1 MYTFIF
7 AEIPILSI
15 FFLGDV
21 IMPYQNSQSKQ
32 QIQQILQECR
42 YMQIPAA
49 KADATNVMSH
59 YSDLKPNRELF
70 SFNNG
75 TQKYLLCLSGTIP
88 VSYRGTVYNIP
99 VAMYLLDNHPVAA
112 PYCYV
117 KPTATM
123 QVRPGRNVD
132 ANGRIYLPY
141 LSEWKQ
147 HSHDLT
153 GLVQIM
159 SVVFSEQPPVVSTSA
174 STSYQGPNPPY
185 PVAAHGYPRGPP
197 STNYQPTNLPYPSP
211 NQSHLPY
218 PTAQQMNYP
227 GNTPYPRA
235 THNQTLTPYPP
246 NMSSQQQIPDDM
258 MKASLKSAVNDK
270 LKRRMKDAC
279 SQANTELSTLKQTEN
294 DLRGRQEK
302 LKDIVSKL
310 EKELVLVDSNIDI
323 LCEKNKEM
331 ENKINEAQGKQ
342 EELDVDEVVFP
353 ATPLYKQI
361 LESFAEE
368 QAIEDTIFYLGEAL
382 RKGSVDL
389 ESFLKHVRSLSRQ
402 QFILA
407 STIKKARSTAHL
419 TNI

>member
-1 MYTFIF
+1 
-7 AEIPILSI
+7 
-15 FFLGDV
+15 
-21 IMPYQNSQSKQ
+21 MPFQSSQ
-32 QIQQILQECR
+32 QIQQILQDCR
-42 YMQIPAA
+42 YIQIPVA
-49 KADATNVMSH
+49 KADAANVISH

-75 TQKYLLCLSGTIP
+75 TQKYLLCLSGTVP

-99 VAMYLLDNHPVAA
+99 VAMYLLENHPMVA
-112 PYCYV
+112 PFCYV
-117 KPTATM
+117 KPTTTM

-132 ANGRIYLPY
+132 ASGRIYLPY

-159 SVVFSEQPPVVSTSA
+159 AVVFSESPPVVSTA
-174 STSYQGPNPPY
+174 AAAAARSYQDPNPPY
-185 PVAAHGYPRGPP
+185 PTAAHAYPRGPP
-197 STNYQPTNLPYPSP
+197 SANYQPTNMPYPVA
-211 NQSHLPY
+211 NQSHPPY
-218 PTAQQMNYP
+218 PVAQQMNY
-227 GNTPYPRA
+227 GNNTPYPMA
-235 THNQTLTPYPP
+235 TPHQAHTPYPP
-246 NMSSQQQIPDDM
+246 NMSTQPQITDDM

-279 SQANTELSTLKQTEN
+279 SQADSELSTLQQTEN
-294 DLRGRQEK
+294 DLRERQEN
-302 LKDIVSKL
+302 LKAVVLKL
-310 EKELVLVDSNIDI
+310 EKELVLVDSNISI
-323 LCEKNKEM
+323 LCQKNKEI
-331 ENKINEAQGKQ
+331 ESKIDEAQGKQ
-342 EELDVDEVVFP
+342 EDLNVDEVVFP

-402 QFILA
+402 QFILG